1 MLSEKTQLK
10 SESKL
15 DRSTCVRWLD
25 RLEMNAGEI
34 DLSSLLL
41 KIVLLTKRRWGNDVV
56 AKKKIIQSFVAN
68 IFSLHRPFSEDDQ
81 NTWIVCQFFE

>member
-56 AKKKIIQSFVAN
+56 AN